1 MRALA
6 CDLGGTNVRFGL
18 GTDGRLD
25 PESVVQLPNDRF
37 SSFGAALKHY
47 LGQARVGGLD
57 RAVVALAAPIDG
69 DTIRLTNRDW
79 TIARAEIAEIAGTGD
94 VVLINDFAALGAA
107 LSRSEA
113 LATRSVLPSAAGQG
127 VKLVLG
133 AGTGFNASALVADGH
148 VLAAEIGHTGFAP
161 EPGLE
166 TELRDHF
173 AGRFG
178 RCSLDR
184 VLSGSGLV
192 ALYRLACDR
201 SGRAA
206 QLDDAAA
213 VTAEGAG
220 GRDADAALACNT
232 LAGMLG
238 RTAGDLALTFL
249 PRGGIYLTGGVTRA
263 LAPFIQ
269 GADSPFARA
278 FLAKG
283 RMREL
288 MQGFALDLVVDDS
301 AALVGCLA
309 WPDLLSNNVRGACAA
324 GPT

>member
-18 GTDGRLD
+18 GVDGRLD
-25 PESVVQLPNDRF
+25 PETVVQFPNERF
-37 SSFGAALKHY
+37 SDFGTALKHY
-47 LGQARVGGLD
+47 FGQVRVGRVE

-69 DTIRLTNRDW
+69 DTICLTNRNW

-94 VVLINDFAALGAA
+94 VVLINDFVALGAA
-107 LSRSEA
+107 LSRAEA
-113 LATRSVLPSAAGQG
+113 LVTRPVLPGAAGRG

-133 AGTGFNASALVADGH
+133 AGTGFNASALIEGGH

-166 TELRDHF
+166 TALRDHF

-192 ALYRLACDR
+192 ALYRVACDR

-206 QLDDAAA
+206 ALGDAAA
-213 VTAEGAG
+213 VTAEGAA
-220 GRDADAALACNT
+220 GRDADAVLACGT

-249 PRGGIYLTGGVTRA
+249 PRGGIYLTGGVTGA

-269 GADSPFARA
+269 GPDSPFARA

-288 MQGFALDLVVDDS
+288 MRGFTLDLVMDQS

-309 WPDLLSNNVRGACAA
+309 WPDLPCNTVCGGRAA